1 MKPSHYPEDL
11 AAGLRRT
18 ERRSRVL
25 LKTLELQA
33 RVRAL
38 GALQRLRL
46 DRAHYQATGF
56 TWRGWWY
63 PSWLVGALCAL
74 AILAAFG
81 LLAWGLFR
89 HPILGA

>member
-1 MKPSHYPEDL
+1 MKTTTVTPKTDT
-11 AAGLRRT
+11 ARQ
-18 ERRSRVL
+18 SRAM
-25 LKTLELQA
+25 LKTLELKA

-38 GALQRLRL
+38 GALYRIRL

-63 PSWLVGALCAL
+63 PSWLVGALCAV

-81 LLAWGLFR
+81 LLAWGVFT

>member
-11 AAGLRRT
+11 AAGLSRT
-18 ERRSRVL
+18 ERRRRVL

-38 GALQRLRL
+38 GALQQLRL
-46 DRAHYQATGF
+46 ERAHYQATGF

-63 PSWLVGALCAL
+63 PAWLVGALCAV

-81 LLAWGLFR
+81 LLAWGVFT